1 MPRKAC
7 VIIPH
12 TTSLLYSPPP
22 QRDKKVEGWKF
33 IKLVLQSNLKHC
45 GHVYTISQT
54 VSETAGSTGRRMG
67 CKELGYHQPARSISW
82 IVPKLNWRSLYKQAM
97 QMDAKF
103 GLKPHTKIDTYTKSL
118 RQFMGELTVNPNPQ
132 SRDQSKHKILSKKGW
147 YELLYSRQ
155 TYEWS
160 KMCSFS
166 LCNKQ

>member
-1 MPRKAC
+1 
-7 VIIPH
+7 
-12 TTSLLYSPPP
+12 
-22 QRDKKVEGWKF
+22 
-33 IKLVLQSNLKHC
+33 
-45 GHVYTISQT
+45 
-54 VSETAGSTGRRMG
+54 
-67 CKELGYHQPARSISW
+67 
-82 IVPKLNWRSLYKQAM
+82 
-97 QMDAKF
+97 MDAKF

-132 SRDQSKHKILSKKGW
+132 SRDQSKHKILNKKGW